1 MLVVMPISAMPPTVD
16 AETGGNV
23 VLPISAKR
31 HPFNDRDLP
40 VIQRH
45 VGLSFCVL
53 ELRFDQHATIRAQL
67 CVGETLTHRFLV
79 LATGR
84 CGVGALARKLVAF
97 DGITLRVFCIR
108 SAIRRVIPYGSIR
121 PSDVV

>member
-40 VIQRH
+40 VI
-45 VGLSFCVL
+45 
-53 ELRFDQHATIRAQL
+53 
-67 CVGETLTHRFLV
+67 
-79 LATGR
+79 
-84 CGVGALARKLVAF
+84 
-97 DGITLRVFCIR
+97 
-108 SAIRRVIPYGSIR
+108 
-121 PSDVV
+121 